1 MQARLKVL
9 HDKANVKQVKL
20 LPVTLIGRSTECN
33 LKIAS
38 SQVSRAHCRITLGED
53 TVYVEDLGSANG
65 TLIDGK
71 RLVAHQPTS
80 VVPGATLVVGP
91 AEFLIDYVASTSAT
105 MVLSR
110 LSVPIAP
117 SLSSTELL
125 LPTKDVS
132 VRPSDPRRATLKPPT
147 AAAPPVA
154 VAMAPKENPIAA
166 TPTATPVIAA
176 PVAAAPVAVPVATAV
191 AQAVPVATPV
201 AAVVAAMPVVAE
213 AAALPAAFAPPPVA
227 VPESAP
233 IEMAF
238 SGFAAPADE
247 PVMDEATQFMFGE
260 AASFDDSP
268 ASLADPQPMSA
279 GGKTGGLKSLFSL
292 FGRKAK
298 GTTEST
304 SPAVGSSA
312 SSNAPN
318 VFLPTMEQVD
328 AEASLADTDAEPSG
342 FSFGDPATI
351 ESTSQTVTF
360 EQPQTT
366 AASAPVETPAKEEDD
381 FQQFLKQF

>member
-71 RLVAHQPTS
+71 PLVAYQPTS
-80 VVPGATLVVGP
+80 VVPGATLIVGP

-110 LSVPIAP
+110 MSAPILP

-125 LPTKDVS
+125 LPTKQGGPA
-132 VRPSDPRRATLKPPT
+132 PSKATVDSPT
-147 AAAPPVA
+147 APPVA
-154 VAMAPKENPIAA
+154 VASVPVAV
-166 TPTATPVIAA
+166 PVIAA
-176 PVAAAPVAVPVATAV
+176 PIVAKPVVATPTAAPVAVARAQTAPVAV
-191 AQAVPVATPV
+191 AKPATPV
-201 AAVVAAMPVVAE
+201 VAKAAPVPTTVT
-213 AAALPAAFAPPPVA
+213 PPPAA
-227 VPESAP
+227 VPEAAP
-233 IEMAF
+233 VELTFA
-238 SGFAAPADE
+238 GFAPSPDE
-247 PVMDEATQFMFGE
+247 PVMDESTQFMFGE
-260 AASFDDSP
+260 PAEFAGSPTSFDE
-268 ASLADPQPMSA
+268 PQTKSTED
-279 GGKTGGLKSLFSL
+279 KKGGLKSLFSL

-298 GTTEST
+298 GSGEST
-304 SPAVGSSA
+304 SSAATPAA
-312 SSNAPN
+312 NAPS
-318 VFLPTMEQVD
+318 VFLPTMNQDE
-328 AEASLADTDAEPSG
+328 AEGAQSDTDPGPVAFDFGEP
-342 FSFGDPATI
+342 AAV
-351 ESTSQTVTF
+351 ESTAKTVTF
-360 EQPQTT
+360 EQPHPTDVP
-366 AASAPVETPAKEEDD
+366 APVEAPANAEDD